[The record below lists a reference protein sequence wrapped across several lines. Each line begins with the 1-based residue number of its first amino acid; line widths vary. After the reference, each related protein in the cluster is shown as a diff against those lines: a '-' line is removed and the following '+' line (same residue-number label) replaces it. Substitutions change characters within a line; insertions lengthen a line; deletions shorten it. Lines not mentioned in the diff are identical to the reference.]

1 MSLDVPLPAAP
12 NTRMTAFE
20 WLLVVTLSILWGG
33 SYFFNGI
40 AVRELPTFS
49 VVVGRVVVA
58 AVILWM
64 IMRATGTPMPR
75 ERPVLLAFIGMGLLN
90 NVIPF
95 SLIVWGQGQIASGL
109 ASILNAATPIFTVLV
124 AHALT
129 ADEKLSLRSAC
140 GVAMGFAGVA
150 VLVGGDA
157 LLAAANSVY
166 GQLACL
172 GAALSYAFASVFG
185 RRFARMSVP
194 SLATATGQVTASSVM
209 LVPLML
215 WVDRPWELPMPG
227 GATWAALLGVAAL
240 STALAYVLYFRILA
254 TAGATN
260 LMLVTLLIPVSAVAL
275 GILVLGEVL
284 APRHVAGLAVIGCAL
299 LILDG
304 RLLSLLHSRRRTS

>member
-1 MSLDVPLPAAP
+1 
-12 NTRMTAFE
+12 MTAFE
-20 WLLVVTLSILWGG
+20 WLLILSLSILWGG
-33 SYFFNGI
+33 SYFFNGV

-49 VVVGRVVVA
+49 IVVGRVVIA
-58 AVILWM
+58 AAILWV
-64 IMRATGTPMPR
+64 IMRATGTRMPR
-75 ERPVLLAFIGMGLLN
+75 ESRVLWAFLGMGVLN

-109 ASILNAATPIFTVLV
+109 ASILNAATPVFTVLV

-129 ADEKLSLRSAC
+129 ADEKLSMRT
-140 GVAMGFAGVA
+140 GVGVVLGFVGVA
-150 VLVGGDA
+150 VLIGGDA
-157 LLAAANSVY
+157 LLSAVSTVY

-194 SLATATGQVTASSVM
+194 SLATATGQVTASSLV

-227 GATWAALLGVAAL
+227 ATTWAALVGVAAL

-260 LMLVTLLIPVSAVAL
+260 LMLVTLLIPVSAVGL
-275 GILVLGEVL
+275 GVVVLDEVL
-284 APRHVAGLAVIGCAL
+284 AGRHIAGLAVIGVAL
-299 LILDG
+299 LTLDG
-304 RLLSLLHSRRRTS
+304 RLVSRRRTS